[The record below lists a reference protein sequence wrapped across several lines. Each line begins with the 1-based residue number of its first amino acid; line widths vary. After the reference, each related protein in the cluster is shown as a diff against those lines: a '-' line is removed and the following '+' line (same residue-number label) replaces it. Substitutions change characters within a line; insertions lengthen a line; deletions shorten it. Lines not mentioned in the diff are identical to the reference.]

1 MHKIIAQV
9 TKPYLPDSRDIGIF
23 INSLDPQTRSQY
35 FPDRYRL
42 DGAIFI
48 YNSNK
53 LIESKSVFF
62 KENIFAYVMPQN
74 VSIDIDTET
83 DFMFAKSILDN
94 HS

>member
-48 YNSNK
+48 YNSN
-53 LIESKSVFF
+53 
-62 KENIFAYVMPQN
+62 N
-74 VSIDIDTET
+74 
-83 DFMFAKSILDN
+83 
-94 HS
+94 